1 MAAGIAGS
9 GLNTQLAVIN
19 AQSPPDFPVGG
30 PVGDRIGSVSA
41 DHVPIL
47 ATPSEG
53 VVTARGMD
61 ALGREGLASIN
72 EGSGGAGQSII
83 LQVGPDVVARA
94 VMSSPDLASRISA
107 ELQAVMSITSGR
119 VPVYGR
125 G

>member
-1 MAAGIAGS
+1 M
-9 GLNTQLAVIN
+9 
-19 AQSPPDFPVGG
+19 
-30 PVGDRIGSVSA
+30 SA

-94 VMSSPDLASRISA
+94 VMSSPC
-107 ELQAVMSITSGR
+107 E
-119 VPVYGR
+119 
-125 G
+125 